1 MKKLGI
7 MKELVNK
14 YFTNNISSS
23 ELIALSNLLKKSK
36 NRKYFEE
43 YTRLDHG
50 FNFALRKV
58 DLEAEYLKIEQK
70 IMSQEKPR
78 KLRTTNWYQWAAVF
92 VGLVGLGYFYTTY
105 NSQNEILEIDENLII
120 LTLDN
125 GDIKVISED
134 GTGEIITKE
143 GQVIVTQKSGNL
155 NYESGDS
162 INKSVEEKLVF
173 NELAIPYGKKLQITL
188 SDGTLVYLNAGSTLK
203 YPVKFLPGMERQ
215 VFLNGEAFFEV
226 AKDTKNL
233 FVVNTSEV
241 NIQVY
246 GTKFNVNAY
255 KEDQEINTVLVEGSV
270 GIYSPNEKGSNNI
283 VLLTPN
289 HMASWNKKE
298 QQLRKNEVVD
308 VNEYTA
314 WTRGQMIFKVR
325 PFSEIIKVLERHY
338 DVAITNNYKHLNN
351 QRFFAKFDI
360 ETIDQVLESFQGS
373 EPFVFKK
380 EGNKIIITNLL
391 NE

>member
-1 MKKLGI
+1 MKKLV
-7 MKELVNK
+7 KK
-14 YFTNNISSS
+14 YFTNSITSL

-43 YTRLDHG
+43 YTRLDHDL
-50 FNFALRKV
+50 NFAMRHV
-58 DLEAEYLKIEQK
+58 DVEAEYLKIEQK
-70 IMSQEKPR
+70 IKSLEKPR
-78 KLRTTNWYQWAAVF
+78 KLKTTNWYQWAAVF

-105 NSQNEILEIDENLII
+105 NSQNEIDENSII

-134 GTGEIITKE
+134 GTGEIITKK
-143 GQVIVTQKSGNL
+143 GQVVVTQKRGRL
-155 NYESGDS
+155 NYASADS
-162 INKSVEEKLVF
+162 KDKNVEEKLVF

-188 SDGTLVYLNAGSTLK
+188 SDGTLVHLNAGSTLK
-203 YPVKFLPGMERQ
+203 YPVKFLPGMKRQ

-233 FVVNTSEV
+233 FLVNTSEV

-255 KEDQEINTVLVEGSV
+255 KEDQEIKTVLVEGSV
-270 GIYSPNEKGSNNI
+270 GIYGQNKKRTENI
-283 VLLTPN
+283 VMLTPEYI
-289 HMASWNKKE
+289 ASWNKKE
-298 QQLRKNEVVD
+298 KRMRLNAVD

-314 WTRGQMIFKVR
+314 WTKGYLIFKIR
-325 PFSEIIKVLERHY
+325 TFSEIIKVLERHY
-338 DVAITNNYKHLNN
+338 DVAITNNYIELNN
-351 QRFFAKFDI
+351 KRFFAKFDI
-360 ETIDQVLESFQGS
+360 ETIDQVLKSFQNS

-380 EGNKIIITNLL
+380 EGNKISITKPL

>member
-1 MKKLGI
+1 
-7 MKELVNK
+7 MKELVKK

-23 ELIALSNLLKKSK
+23 ELMELSNLLTKSK

-43 YTRLDHG
+43 YIRLDHDL
-50 FNFALRKV
+50 NFALQKV
-58 DLEAEYLKIEQK
+58 DLEAEYLKIEQRIK
-70 IMSQEKPR
+70 KLEKPR

-105 NSQNEILEIDENLII
+105 SSQNEILKIDENSII

-143 GQVIVTQKSGNL
+143 GQVVVTQKSGSL
-155 NYESGDS
+155 NYASGDS
-162 INKSVEEKLVF
+162 KDKSVEEKLVF

-188 SDGTLVYLNAGSTLK
+188 SDGTLVHLNAGSTLK

-255 KEDQEINTVLVEGSV
+255 KEDQEIKTVLVEGSV
-270 GIYSPNEKGSNNI
+270 GIYGQNEKRTEKN
-283 VLLTPN
+283 VMLMLTPDYI
-289 HMASWNKKE
+289 ASWNKKE
-298 QQLRKNEVVD
+298 QQMRVNVVD

-314 WTRGQMIFKVR
+314 WTKGRLIFKVR
-325 PFSEIIKVLERHY
+325 TFSEIIKVLERHY
-338 DVAITNNYKHLNN
+338 DVAITNNYKQLNN

-360 ETIDQVLESFQGS
+360 ETIDQVLKSFQDS
-373 EPFVFKK
+373 EPFDIKK
-380 EGNKIIITNLL
+380 EGNKISITKPL

>member
-1 MKKLGI
+1 MKKLV
-7 MKELVNK
+7 KK
-14 YFTNNISSS
+14 HFTNNISSS
-23 ELIALSNLLKKSK
+23 ELMELSNLLTKSK

-43 YTRLDHG
+43 YTRLDHDL
-50 FNFALRKV
+50 NFALQNV

-70 IMSQEKPR
+70 IKNQGQPR

-92 VGLVGLGYFYTTY
+92 VGLVGLSYFYTTY
-105 NSQNEILEIDENLII
+105 NNQTVIDENAII

-134 GTGEIITKE
+134 GTGEIITKK
-143 GQVIVTQKSGNL
+143 GQVIVTQKSGSL
-155 NYESGDS
+155 NYSNSDS
-162 INKSVEEKLVF
+162 KNKSTEEKLVF

-188 SDGTLVYLNAGSTLK
+188 SDGTLVHLNAGSTLK
-203 YPVKFLPGMERQ
+203 YPVKFLPRMERQ

-233 FVVNTSEV
+233 FVVHTSEV

-270 GIYSPNEKGSNNI
+270 GIYSQNEKGSENI
-283 VLLTPN
+283 VMLTPE
-289 HMASWNKKE
+289 HIASWNKKE
-298 QQLRKNEVVD
+298 KQIQINEVD

-314 WTRGQMIFKVR
+314 WTTGQLIFKVR

-338 DVAITNNYKHLNN
+338 DVTITNNYKQLNN

-360 ETIDQVLESFQGS
+360 ETIEQVLRSFQDS

-380 EGNKIIITNLL
+380 EGNKIIITNPL
-391 NE
+391 NQ